1 MVTKTN
7 MLTGEQIM
15 INRNE
20 HAYLSL
26 LFEQR
31 YRKAFSF
38 DETSQQSGETFL

>member
-1 MVTKTN
+1 

-15 INRNE
+15 MNRNE

-31 YRKAFSF
+31 CRKGFGF
-38 DETSQQSGETFL
+38 DGTSQQRGETFL